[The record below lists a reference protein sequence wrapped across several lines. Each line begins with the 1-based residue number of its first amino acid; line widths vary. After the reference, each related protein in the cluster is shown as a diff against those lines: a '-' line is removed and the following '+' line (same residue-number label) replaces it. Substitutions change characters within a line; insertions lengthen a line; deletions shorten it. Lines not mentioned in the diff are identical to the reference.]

1 LATQTAIGVVLRKT
15 RKAPQ
20 VMSLVLAVAQS
31 TAEAE
36 YIAVC
41 AATNQAIWFKEGI
54 PILCDNK
61 LAIAIGRNLVYI
73 EERSTSRSSIIS

>member
-1 LATQTAIGVVLRKT
+1 
-15 RKAPQ
+15 
-20 VMSLVLAVAQS
+20 MSLVLAVAQS